1 LKNPTNSPI
10 KQLSI
15 SIRLM
20 KTNQQVNPGTNL
32 TPKNETPEDTER
44 NFFYHLPPGA
54 KFSDIYIDAQV
65 VADELKI
72 CKRIVTNMR
81 KAGKLS
87 YTTLDDGKIYYLRQ
101 EIAAMLKAN
110 MVIGKNSLLK
120 HFRFNFWVATSA
132 SLFSLVAV

>member
-1 LKNPTNSPI
+1 
-10 KQLSI
+10 
-15 SIRLM
+15 M
-20 KTNQQVNPGTNL
+20 KTNQQVKSGSNL
-32 TPKNETPEDTER
+32 SSINETTEDAER

-54 KFSDIYIDAQV
+54 KFSDIYIDAQG
-65 VADELKI
+65 VAEELKI

-120 HFRFNFWVATSA
+120 NFRFNFWLATSA